1 MLNIISIF
9 IGGGCGAFLRYLT
22 GIIFL
27 KTLHANLPFATF
39 TVNIA
44 GGFLIGFLYI
54 LFIDK
59 PEINTAMKLALTTG
73 LCGGLTTFSTFSLEI
88 FDMINNH
95 QYTQAFTYALLSVII
110 SLVAVGL
117 GAYCAKYF

>member
-9 IGGGCGAFLRYLT
+9 IGGGCGAVLRYLT

-27 KTLHANLPFATF
+27 KTLHASLPFATF

-88 FDMINNH
+88 FDMLNNH

>member
-1 MLNIISIF
+1 
-9 IGGGCGAFLRYLT
+9 
-22 GIIFL
+22 
-27 KTLHANLPFATF
+27 
-39 TVNIA
+39 
-44 GGFLIGFLYI
+44 
-54 LFIDK
+54 
-59 PEINTAMKLALTTG
+59 MKLALTTG

-88 FDMINNH
+88 FDMLNNH